1 MDLVNASMNGATN
14 VEDMATVDELFAKVE
29 QLEQRVNEV
38 EQFYSSA
45 TTKQPSTSRNTSK
58 VKEKE
63 KEKEK
68 HVYSMK
74 RLQQDASRR
83 EAAAAKR
90 MQDLMRQFGS
100 VFRQITGLQ
109 KLAWPFMH
117 PVDVAGLA
125 LNDYYKI
132 IDRPMDFSTIK
143 NQMETND
150 GTGYKHVR
158 EICADVRLV
167 FKNAMKYNDEKSEV
181 HKKAVRLLEIFEE
194 KWLKFLPKVT
204 EEEER
209 REQEE
214 AEAKANMQ
222 LALEAF
228 HAKLAR
234 EISTELYDIDMHI
247 DELREMVVKQCRNI
261 TIMEKRKLGIALAN
275 LSPEDL
281 NKALEIVAQGN
292 LDFQANDEEVE
303 LDINAQSESTLWRLK
318 FFVKDILK
326 EQPGGSSKDANNN
339 ISSPNAADN
348 YHNISSKHK
357 RETCDA
363 LAKTAKN
370 NITSPTGGSSKDA
383 NKNTT
388 SPKAADKDHNII
400 SKRKRGSCDAPA
412 KTAKN
417 NITSPNSSDSDQNI
431 IYKRKR

>member
-14 VEDMATVDELFAKVE
+14 IEDMATVDELFAKVE

-38 EQFYSSA
+38 EQFYSNA
-45 TTKQPSTSRNTSK
+45 TTKQPSTSRNSSK
-58 VKEKE
+58 VKEKENE

-68 HVYSMK
+68 HVFSKK

-100 VFRQITGLQ
+100 ITGLQ
-109 KLAWPFMH
+109 KLAWPFMQ

-143 NQMETND
+143 NQMEAND

-204 EEEER
+204 LEEER

-222 LALEAF
+222 LALEAS

-234 EISTELYDIDMHI
+234 DISTELYDIDMHI

-261 TIMEKRKLGIALAN
+261 SIMEKRKLGVALAN
-275 LSPEDL
+275 LSPDDL

-292 LDFQANDEEVE
+292 LNFEANAEEVE

-326 EQPGGSSKDANNN
+326 QQPGGSSKDANNN
-339 ISSPNAADN
+339 ITSPNAADN
-348 YHNISSKHK
+348 DHNIISKRK

-370 NITSPTGGSSKDA
+370 NITSSSKEA
-383 NKNTT
+383 NN
-388 SPKAADKDHNII
+388 D
-400 SKRKRGSCDAPA
+400 
-412 KTAKN
+412 
-417 NITSPNSSDSDQNI
+417 ITSPNSSGSDHNI
-431 IYKRKR
+431 FSKRKRQNCDALAKTTKKRKTEPSS

>member
-1 MDLVNASMNGATN
+1 
-14 VEDMATVDELFAKVE
+14 
-29 QLEQRVNEV
+29 
-38 EQFYSSA
+38 
-45 TTKQPSTSRNTSK
+45 
-58 VKEKE
+58 
-63 KEKEK
+63 
-68 HVYSMK
+68 
-74 RLQQDASRR
+74 
-83 EAAAAKR
+83 
-90 MQDLMRQFGS
+90 
-100 VFRQITGLQ
+100 
-109 KLAWPFMH
+109 
-117 PVDVAGLA
+117 
-125 LNDYYKI
+125 
-132 IDRPMDFSTIK
+132 
-143 NQMETND
+143 
-150 GTGYKHVR
+150 
-158 EICADVRLV
+158 
-167 FKNAMKYNDEKSEV
+167 
-181 HKKAVRLLEIFEE
+181 
-194 KWLKFLPKVT
+194 
-204 EEEER
+204 
-209 REQEE
+209 
-214 AEAKANMQ
+214 
-222 LALEAF
+222 
-228 HAKLAR
+228 
-234 EISTELYDIDMHI
+234 
-247 DELREMVVKQCRNI
+247 
-261 TIMEKRKLGIALAN
+261 MEKRKLGIALAN

-303 LDINAQSESTLWRLK
+303 LDINAQVSLSLSLINTLLCFLAHIITHLSLRAQSESTLWRLK

>member
-1 MDLVNASMNGATN
+1 MDLVNASMNRATN
-14 VEDMATVDELFAKVE
+14 LEDMATVDELLTK
-29 QLEQRVNEV
+29 LEQRVNEV
-38 EQFYSSA
+38 EQFYSNA

-68 HVYSMK
+68 HVLSMK
-74 RLQQDASRR
+74 KLQQDASRR

-167 FKNAMKYNDEKSEV
+167 FKNAMKYNDGKSEV

-194 KWLKFLPKVT
+194 KWLKFLPKVI

-214 AEAKANMQ
+214 AEAKANTQ
-222 LALEAF
+222 LALEAS

-261 TIMEKRKLGIALAN
+261 TIMEKRKLGVALAN

-348 YHNISSKHK
+348 DHNVISKHK

-370 NITSPTGGSSKDA
+370 SITSPTGGSSKDA

-400 SKRKRGSCDAPA
+400 SKRKRGSCDALA

-417 NITSPNSSDSDQNI
+417 NITSPNSSDSDHNI